1 MTTSTVQK
9 SQEFNLDLDRLTGRA
24 SGFEGALRSA
34 LEDVGQWFGLYDIM
48 ARCGPITPS
57 CLATQAGISQRAA
70 RAWLDALAAG
80 GCVQRYQS
88 ADLYCLGS
96 PWPRRAR

>member
-9 SQEFNLDLDRLTGRA
+9 SQDFNLDRLTGPA
-24 SGFEGALRSA
+24 AGFEAALRSA
-34 LEDVGQWFGLYDIM
+34 LEEVGERFGLYDLM
-48 ARCGPITPS
+48 VHSGPVTPT

-80 GCVQRYQS
+80 GCLNCCSS
-88 ADLYCLGS
+88 ADLYCLS
-96 PWPRRAR
+96 SAWPRRAR